1 MKPCKG
7 KQSLI
12 DGGGL
17 YQKEP
22 LASGQDEQTDCS
34 LSPCYSCLKKRKRGE
49 KNKMKAGAVE
59 LKALYFTRG
68 GDPIEHATIPDMSCR
83 KTGSLPGY
91 VCVYRPEMPAD
102 KRAVL

>member
-1 MKPCKG
+1 M
-7 KQSLI
+7 
-12 DGGGL
+12 
-17 YQKEP
+17 
-22 LASGQDEQTDCS
+22 
-34 LSPCYSCLKKRKRGE
+34 
-49 KNKMKAGAVE
+49 E

-83 KTGSLPGY
+83 KTGSLPGC